1 MKTFFTLTLVV
12 FLFSCGSDEKI
23 AIVDDESTLLYI
35 IISSS
40 DERQS
45 HGESLLELNQT
56 MQLTI
61 SGFRVNRDPYPIDSE
76 IVWAADSTNITV
88 SGDGLVTPHSI
99 GSSVVSATVN
109 DTIIDW
115 YEIRVWDSLN
125 PKQEIYVSYAR
136 ANGGPPYQIVKYDD
150 DGMNPEI
157 LANNDLFWPQD
168 LLFLENQPPY
178 LLVVSRYQAG
188 IQFRRPY
195 RSGFSGGFGY
205 ELSEPSRVKLGVDGL
220 LYVLQWSGR
229 ANVVR
234 YSTTGEFIDDFTEI
248 GIPQASGLDWDN
260 NGNLYVSSFNDGV
273 DGFIR
278 KFDPEG
284 QDLGLVISQGL
295 QGPTDIW
302 FAQNGD
308 LMILDQTAGNLIQYD
323 MQERTMSAVITD
335 LNRPQG
341 VSILHDGSYLID
353 DASDGTIKLF
363 SSTFNFVKDII
374 PRNDFALT
382 NPDVLVVPTAIFVTT
397 LSE

>member
-1 MKTFFTLTLVV
+1 MKTFFNLTLLA
-12 FLFSCGSDEKI
+12 FLFSCQADEELVK
-23 AIVDDESTLLYI
+23 AETDNTLSFI
-35 IISSS
+35 RISSS
-40 DERQS
+40 Y
-45 HGESLLELNQT
+45 GVQT
-56 MQLTI
+56 PWKSFLDVNETTRL
-61 SGFRVNRDPYPIDSE
+61 SVVGFNSNRDTIGVDSE
-76 IVWAADSTNITV
+76 VTWAVDTSHVSISNEGTV
-88 SGDGLVTPHSI
+88 TAHTR
-99 GSSVVSATVN
+99 GSVVVSATVN
-109 DTIIDW
+109 DSIIGW
-115 YEIRVWDSLN
+115 YEIQVWDSLN

-188 IQFRRPY
+188 IQFKRPY

-302 FAQNGD
+302 FVQNGD

-363 SSTFNFVKDII
+363 SSTFNFVKDIV

-382 NPDVLVVPTAIFVTT
+382 NPDVLVVATAIFVTT